1 MTAAARGRALHD
13 FFLKGLPKDSI
24 ASGLPKDK
32 IDPIVDAL
40 NYAGG
45 PAHGQIRTN
54 QFMAGRWTLREF
66 KTSGGSIVP
75 TTVKS
80 DPGNDLFSSF
90 ASEDSR
96 KLELEDYLVTKD
108 VLDNIRGTRN
118 QKDTAGE
125 RSMFTFAFGL
135 TTPELDHLNTFDSM
149 EQSPDQGDVVE
160 AFANCRG
167 GIYCPKAG
175 TKPCPL
181 EDRIKAKLIEAGS
194 PLDACNI
201 VHRIRTQT
209 CAGCHHYSNGD
220 DQLGVDC
227 PESLSEY
234 GFCSGEGH
242 DRRGIWPKTLRRGR
256 WRIQSRERK

>member
-1 MTAAARGRALHD
+1 MDPTPQKPFANLEGCRPIVEFWLSLSNPEMTAAARGRALHD

-24 ASGLPKDK
+24 ASGLPKDR

-45 PAHGQIRTN
+45 PANGQIRTN
-54 QFMAGRWTLREF
+54 QFMAARWTLREF

-181 EDRIKAKLIEAGS
+181 EDRIKANSSRQDHHLMRATLCIE
-194 PLDACNI
+194 
-201 VHRIRTQT
+201 
-209 CAGCHHYSNGD
+209 
-220 DQLGVDC
+220 
-227 PESLSEY
+227 SE
-234 GFCSGEGH
+234 
-242 DRRGIWPKTLRRGR
+242 LRRAPDAITTVMATISSG
-256 WRIQSRERK
+256 